1 MRYLIY
7 TYLLTFYLV
16 QYFIVSDCF
25 NEENSSISFFFL
37 ALLPLDDRQELR
49 ELRRRLLRRRHLGN
63 GGLVQAVS
71 VSAAAEQVRQ

>member
-1 MRYLIY
+1 MRYFIY
-7 TYLLTFYLV
+7 TYLLLGAAV
-16 QYFIVSDCF
+16 LICF
-25 NEENSSISFFFL
+25 TEAEIICLRISFFFL